1 MTTTRRRT
9 KKPPKDRAP
18 ESIEEDVATDDDT
31 PHAAGVTLWGADS
44 AGFTDDALPEFA
56 TVRGTGGRHGA

>member
-1 MTTTRRRT
+1 MTTRRT

-18 ESIEEDVATDDDT
+18 ESLDEDVVTDDDT
-31 PHAAGVTLWGADS
+31 PHTAGVTLWGADS

-56 TVRGTGGRHGA
+56 TVQGKGARYGA